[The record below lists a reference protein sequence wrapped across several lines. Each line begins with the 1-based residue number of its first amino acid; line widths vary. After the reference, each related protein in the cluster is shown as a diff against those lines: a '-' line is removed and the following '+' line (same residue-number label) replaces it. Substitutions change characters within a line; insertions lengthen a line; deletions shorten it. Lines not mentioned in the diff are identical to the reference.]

1 MLQDEVQALLSHLE
15 HFSISAL
22 NDPQAAELLQ
32 RGARAAARPAPPKAA
47 DVGAAGMGE
56 ADNAKMFQ
64 SNTHTVDSSGD
75 SSLSCCRC
83 LQTLP
88 AASTAASAWRLCRV
102 RLRAQWK
109 RAVPAAAVPLS
120 TFRSAPGPSGG
131 FGNQHPYVQGPGV
144 ALKGL
149 SMCIRRRSLLH

>member
-22 NDPQAAELLQ
+22 NDPQAAGLQ
-32 RGARAAARPAPPKAA
+32 QRAARAAARPAPPKAA

-64 SNTHTVDSSGD
+64 SNTPRQVHNTVTSSGD

-88 AASTAASAWRLCRV
+88 AAQWVASTAASAWRLCRV

-109 RAVPAAAVPLS
+109 RAAPASAVPLS

-131 FGNQHPYVQGPGV
+131 FGN
-144 ALKGL
+144 
-149 SMCIRRRSLLH
+149 